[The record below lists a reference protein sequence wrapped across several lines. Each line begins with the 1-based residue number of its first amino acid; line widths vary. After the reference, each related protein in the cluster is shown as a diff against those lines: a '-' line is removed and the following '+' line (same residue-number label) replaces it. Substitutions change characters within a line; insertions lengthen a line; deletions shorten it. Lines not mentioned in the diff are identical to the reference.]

1 MSKDWNY
8 AHMWDTMRRA
18 LEESAIQGLEV
29 TPLNVLNGMIVL
41 EELEEWHRKEREER
55 KEREKLESFPI
66 WQLETIRED
75 GKERWRIYRAINP
88 DLPNWEVNRL
98 YMPGTWDD
106 GGMASNIAAE
116 KTAMEAA
123 SKTREMQTMFDGE
136 IEFYPDGRKKFC
148 VKEERGETK
157 AEGAKECE

>member
-1 MSKDWNY
+1 MNKDWNY

-18 LEESAIQGLEV
+18 LEESAIEGLEV

-41 EELEEWHRKEREER
+41 EELEERHRKEREER

-88 DLPNWEVNRL
+88 DLPNPEI
-98 YMPGTWDD
+98 MP
-106 GGMASNIAAE
+106 AAG
-116 KTAMEAA
+116 
-123 SKTREMQTMFDGE
+123 S
-136 IEFYPDGRKKFC
+136 RKATVEDSGWC
-148 VKEERGETK
+148 TTTK
-157 AEGAKECE
+157 SHSSRIF

>member
-1 MSKDWNY
+1 MNKDWNY

-18 LEESAIQGLEV
+18 LEESALEGLEV

-41 EELEEWHRKEREER
+41 EELEERHRKEREER

-75 GKERWRIYRAINP
+75 GKECYRIYRAINP
-88 DLPNWEVNRL
+88 NLPNWKGNRL

-106 GGMASNIAAE
+106 AGMASNIAAE

-123 SKTREMQTMFDGE
+123 SKTREMQTMFDAK
-136 IEFYPDGRKKFC
+136 IEPFGA
-148 VKEERGETK
+148 K

>member
-18 LEESAIQGLEV
+18 LEESAREGLEV
-29 TPLNVLNGMIVL
+29 TPMDVLNGMFAL
-41 EELEEWHRKEREER
+41 EELEERHRKEREER

-75 GKERWRIYRAINP
+75 GKEFYRIYRAINP
-88 DLPNWEVNRL
+88 NLPNWEGNRL

-106 GGMASNIAAE
+106 AGMASNIAAE
-116 KTAMEAA
+116 KTAMEE
-123 SKTREMQTMFDGE
+123 KHRTREMQTMFDGK
-136 IEFYPDGRKKFC
+136 IELYRRT
-148 VKEERGETK
+148 ERNG
-157 AEGAKECE
+157 

>member
-1 MSKDWNY
+1 MNKDWNY

-18 LEESAIQGLEV
+18 LEESTLQGLEV

-41 EELEEWHRKEREER
+41 EELEERHRKEREER
-55 KEREKLESFPI
+55 KEREKLDSFPI
-66 WQLETIRED
+66 WQLETVRED

-88 DLPNWEVNRL
+88 DLPNWKANRL

-106 GGMASNIAAE
+106 AEMASNIAAE

-123 SKTREMQTMFDGE
+123 SKAREMQTMFD
-136 IEFYPDGRKKFC
+136 
-148 VKEERGETK
+148 VKIVPYNTQAEE
-157 AEGAKECE
+157 AEECE

>member
-18 LEESAIQGLEV
+18 LEESALEGLEV

-41 EELEEWHRKEREER
+41 EELEERHRKEREER

-66 WQLETIRED
+66 WQLETVRED
-75 GKERWRIYRAINP
+75 GKECYRIYRVLDP
-88 DLPNWEVNRL
+88 TLPNWEGNRL

-106 GGMASNIAAE
+106 GGMASNIAAK

-123 SKTREMQTMFDGE
+123 SKTREMQTMFDVK
-136 IEFYPDGRKKFC
+136 IEPYGA
-148 VKEERGETK
+148 K
-157 AEGAKECE
+157 AEEAEKCE

>member
-1 MSKDWNY
+1 MNKDWNY

-18 LEESAIQGLEV
+18 LEESALQGLEV
-29 TPLNVLNGMIVL
+29 GPLDVLKGMYTL
-41 EELEEWHRKEREER
+41 EELEERHRQEREER

-75 GKERWRIYRAINP
+75 GKECYRIYRVIDP
-88 DLPNWEVNRL
+88 TLPNWEGNRL

-116 KTAMEAA
+116 KTAMEE
-123 SKTREMQTMFDGE
+123 KHRIREMQTMWDGKIELYRE
-136 IEFYPDGRKKFC
+136 IEKNG
-148 VKEERGETK
+148 
-157 AEGAKECE
+157 